1 MAGLPFD
8 PRTEKRH
15 AAPLYMPAGDWQAED
30 GSLADRLKLAERG
43 RRRLREV
50 SGTLFA
56 LYMQIR

>member
-15 AAPLYMPAGDWQAED
+15 AAPLYMRAGDWQAED
-30 GSLADRLKLAERG
+30 GSLADTERG